1 MNYLITAENTGFKAH
16 LLSELQP
23 EDSITFLIALER
35 EKLAAEFDT
44 HLKKLVAEAEGLKD
58 QLSLKQITAQILIE
72 WGNRDEILANALA
85 REQAI
90 LLK

>member
-1 MNYLITAENTGFKAH
+1 MNYLIAAEDTGFRAH

-35 EKLAAEFDT
+35 EKLAAEFES
-44 HLKKLVAEAEGLKD
+44 HLKKLVAEAEGLIE
-58 QLSLKQITAQILIE
+58 QLSLRQVTSQILIE
-72 WGNRDEILANALA
+72 WGSRDEILANTLA

-90 LLK
+90 FLK